1 MPQIDRLGVIAGSGD
16 LPLELAEAA
25 TRQGIDVHIFVL
37 RDQGDPAAY
46 EGKFPTVTIRIG
58 GAAEAMALVR
68 AQGIQD
74 IVFAGGVR
82 RPSLKELMP
91 DATATKILGRGLF
104 RQGDDGLLR
113 TVIRHLEERENFRV
127 HPIGSFLAEQKPR
140 EGRLG
145 ATDPP
150 AHAQADIQRGIA
162 ILDALAPQDVG
173 QAVVVQD
180 GLVLG
185 VEAIEGTEALLA
197 RCATLR
203 RDGPAATLVKLSKPM
218 QTDRADL
225 PAIGPD
231 TIEQAK
237 AAGLAGI
244 AVEADRSLII
254 SRDETIRRADE
265 AGLFLIAIK
274 RGGVE

>member
-1 MPQIDRLGVIAGSGD
+1 M
-16 LPLELAEAA
+16 
-25 TRQGIDVHIFVL
+25 
-37 RDQGDPAAY
+37 
-46 EGKFPTVTIRIG
+46 
-58 GAAEAMALVR
+58 
-68 AQGIQD
+68 
-74 IVFAGGVR
+74 
-82 RPSLKELMP
+82 
-91 DATATKILGRGLF
+91 
-104 RQGDDGLLR
+104 R
-113 TVIRHLEERENFRV
+113 TVIRHLEEREDFRV
-127 HPIGSFLAEQKPR
+127 HSIGAFLTEQKPS

-145 ATDPP
+145 SIDPP
-150 AHAQADIQRGIA
+150 GHAQADIQRGIA

-173 QAVVVQD
+173 QAVVIQD

-185 VEAIEGTEALLA
+185 IEAIEGTEALLA

-254 SRDETIRRADE
+254 SRDETIRRANE
-265 AGLFLIAIK
+265 AGLFLIAI
-274 RGGVE
+274 RRDDSE